1 MVSKQIRDYIS
12 AAKDTLG
19 LSHWEVTVSEDPAPD
34 DAWADVE
41 VSTNLYQATIRLS
54 PNFLKQKDTEIR
66 RVVAHELI
74 HLHQAGVERLV
85 EALEKPL
92 GSAAYEILS
101 YTWDIESE
109 RAADSLSTVLAGV
122 LPLPKFGEK

>member
-1 MVSKQIRDYIS
+1 MVSKAVKDYVQ

-19 LSHWEVTVSEDPAPD
+19 LSHWEVTVSEDPAED
-34 DAWADVE
+34 DSWADVE
-41 VSTNLYQATIRLS
+41 VSTNLYHATIRFS
-54 PNFLKQKDTEIR
+54 PALWKQKDTEIR

-92 GSAAYEILS
+92 GSGAYEILS